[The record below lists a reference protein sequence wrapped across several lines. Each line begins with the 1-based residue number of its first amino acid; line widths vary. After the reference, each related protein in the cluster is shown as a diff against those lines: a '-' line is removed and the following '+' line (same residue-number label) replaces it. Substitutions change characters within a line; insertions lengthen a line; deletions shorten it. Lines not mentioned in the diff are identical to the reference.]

1 MFRFKLPTYDYQST
15 TEFMSYY
22 NPEPK
27 YEHGD
32 QLKVGVLLANLG
44 TPDAPTAAA
53 LRPYLR
59 QFLSDTR
66 VVEIPR
72 AIWWIILNCI
82 ILVIRPKKSAE
93 KYASIW
99 MKEGSPLMVHAQR
112 QTQLLRGFLGEKIK
126 SPFAVELGMSY
137 GNPSMKSAIDKLKA
151 QHCDR
156 ILVFPL
162 YPQYA
167 ASSTASAMDAVF
179 RVLLKTRN
187 QPGIRTIRGYHDHP
201 AYIIALTKSV
211 QEHWRINGKLDF
223 LKGEKLVMSF
233 HGVPKEHLTKGDPY
247 HCTCHKT
254 GRLLAEELGLSK
266 DEYLIAF
273 QSRFGKQEWLKPY
286 LASTLEDLGKA
297 KTARIDVICPGFSAD
312 CLETLEEIAIEGKEI
327 FTQAGGGQYHYIP
340 ALNEN
345 DAWIHAMTAIALENL
360 QGWVT
365 PAWDKDQAK
374 KDAERTT
381 LLATALGATAQK

>member
-1 MFRFKLPTYDYQST
+1 
-15 TEFMSYY
+15 MSYY
-22 NPEPK
+22 NPEPP
-27 YEHGD
+27 YTHGD
-32 QLKVGVLLANLG
+32 QLKVGILLANLG
-44 TPDAPTAAA
+44 TPDAPTGSA

-93 KYASIW
+93 KYAQVW
-99 MKEGSPLMVHAQR
+99 TPEGSPLMVHAQR
-112 QTQLLRGFLGEKIK
+112 QTQLLRGFLAQKIK
-126 SPFAVELGMSY
+126 SPFVVELGMSY
-137 GNPSMKSAIDKLKA
+137 GNPSMQSAIDKLKA

-167 ASSTASAMDAVF
+167 ASSTASAMDAVW

-187 QPGIRTIRGYHDHP
+187 MPGIRTIRSYHDHP
-201 AYIIALTKSV
+201 EYIKALAQSV
-211 QEHWRINGKLDF
+211 RDHWQINGKPT
-223 LKGEKLVMSF
+223 KLVMSF
-233 HGVPKEHLTKGDPY
+233 HGVPKVHLTKGDPY

-254 GRLLAEELGLSK
+254 GRLLAEALGLSK

-286 LASTLEDLGKA
+286 LAATLEDLGKA

-312 CLETLEEIAIEGKEI
+312 CLETLEEIAMEGKEI
-327 FTQAGGGQYHYIP
+327 FQHAGGGEYHYIP

-345 DAWIHAMTAIALENL
+345 EAWIHAMTAIALENL
-360 QGWVT
+360 QGWVS
-365 PAWDKDQAK
+365 ADWNVEQAK
-374 KDAERTT
+374 KDAEMTKLR
-381 LLATALGATAQK
+381 AQSLGAKQ

>member
-1 MFRFKLPTYDYQST
+1 MA
-15 TEFMSYY
+15 YY
-22 NPEPK
+22 NQEPK

-32 QLKVGVLLANLG
+32 QLKVGILLANLG
-44 TPDAPTAAA
+44 TPDAPTAKA

-72 AIWWIILNCI
+72 LIWWFILNGIIL
-82 ILVIRPKKSAE
+82 LVRPKKSAE
-93 KYASIW
+93 KYAQVW
-99 MKEGSPLMVHAQR
+99 THEGSPLLTHAKKQVALFR
-112 QTQLLRGFLGEKIK
+112 SLLGVKIK

-137 GNPSMKSAIDKLKA
+137 GNPSMQSAIDRLKA

-187 QPGIRTIRGYHDHP
+187 QPAIRSIRQYNDHP
-201 AYIIALTKSV
+201 AYIAALAASV
-211 QEHWRINGKLDF
+211 RDHWRVHGKPTQ
-223 LKGEKLVMSF
+223 LVMSF
-233 HGVPKEHLTKGDPY
+233 HGVPKVHLTSGDPY
-247 HCTCHKT
+247 HCQCHKT
-254 GRLLAEELGLSK
+254 GRLLAEALALSK
-266 DEYLIAF
+266 DEYLVAF

-286 LASTLEDLGKA
+286 LANTLEKLGKVQT
-297 KTARIDVICPGFSAD
+297 KRIDVICPGFSSD
-312 CLETLEEIAIEGKEI
+312 CLETLEEIALEGKHI
-327 FTQAGGGQYHYIP
+327 FQSNGGGEYHYIS

-345 DAWIHAMTAIALENL
+345 EVWIEAMTTIALENL
-360 QGWVT
+360 QGWVL
-365 PAWDKDQAK
+365 ADWNVEQSK
-374 KDAERTT
+374 KDNEMTQLR
-381 LLATALGATAQK
+381 AQAMSAVHK

>member
-1 MFRFKLPTYDYQST
+1 MA
-15 TEFMSYY
+15 YY

-32 QLKVGVLLANLG
+32 QLKVGILLANLG
-44 TPDAPTAAA
+44 TPDAPTAQA

-66 VVEIPR
+66 VVEIPK
-72 AIWWIILNCI
+72 AIWWFILNGI

-93 KYASIW
+93 KYAQVW
-99 MKEGSPLMVHAQR
+99 TKEGSPLLAHAKK
-112 QTQLLRGFLGEKIK
+112 QTTLLRGFLGQKIK

-137 GNPSMKSAIDKLKA
+137 GNPSMESAIAKLKA

-187 QPGIRTIRGYHDHP
+187 QPAIRSIRNYNDHP
-201 AYIIALTKSV
+201 AYIAALASSV
-211 QEHWRINGKLDF
+211 REHWQANGKPN
-223 LKGEKLVMSF
+223 KLVISF
-233 HGVPKEHLTKGDPY
+233 HGVPKVHLTSGDPY
-247 HCTCHKT
+247 HCQCHKT
-254 GRLLAEELGLSK
+254 GRLLAEALDLTK
-266 DEYLIAF
+266 DEYMVAF

-286 LASTLEDLGKA
+286 LANTLTALGQA
-297 KTARIDVICPGFSAD
+297 KTKRIDVICPGFSSD
-312 CLETLEEIAIEGKEI
+312 CLETLEEIAMEGKHI
-327 FTQAGGGQYHYIP
+327 FQSNGGGDYHYIP

-345 DAWIHAMTAIALENL
+345 EAWIHAMTSIALENL

-365 PAWDKDQAK
+365 ADWNSVEAK
-374 KDAERTT
+374 KEAEMTQLR
-381 LLATALGATAQK
+381 AQTMSEIKHQ

>member
-1 MFRFKLPTYDYQST
+1 
-15 TEFMSYY
+15 MSYY
-22 NPEPK
+22 NPEPT
-27 YEHGD
+27 YSHGD
-32 QLKVGVLLANLG
+32 QLKVGILLANLG
-44 TPDAPTAAA
+44 TPDAPTGAA

-72 AIWWIILNCI
+72 AIWWFILNCI
-82 ILVIRPKKSAE
+82 ILVIRPKKSAA
-93 KYASIW
+93 KYAQVW
-99 MKEGSPLMVHAQR
+99 MKEGSPLLVHAQR
-112 QTQLLRGFLGEKIK
+112 QTQLLRGFLAQKIK
-126 SPFAVELGMSY
+126 SPFAVALGMSY
-137 GNPSMKSAIDKLKA
+137 GNPSMKSAIDQLKA

-187 QPGIRTIRGYHDHP
+187 QPAIRTIRSYHDHP
-201 AYIIALTKSV
+201 AYIKALAASV
-211 QEHWRINGKLDF
+211 NDYWMTNGKPRFDQ
-223 LKGEKLVMSF
+223 GEKLVMSF
-233 HGVPKEHLTKGDPY
+233 HGVPKVHLTSGDPY

-254 GRLLAEELGLSK
+254 ARLLAEKLGLNK
-266 DEYLIAF
+266 DKYLIAF

-286 LASTLEDLGKA
+286 LASTLEELGKA
-297 KTARIDVICPGFSAD
+297 KTKRIDVICPGFSAD
-312 CLETLEEIAIEGKEI
+312 CLETLEEIAMEGKEI
-327 FTQAGGGQYHYIP
+327 FTHAGGGKYHYIP

-345 DAWIHAMTAIALENL
+345 EAWIHAMTEITLDNL

-365 PAWDKDQAK
+365 VEWDAEQAK
-374 KDAERTT
+374 KDNEVTSLRAK
-381 LLATALGATAQK
+381 ALTSITQK

>member
-1 MFRFKLPTYDYQST
+1 MA
-15 TEFMSYY
+15 YY

-32 QLKVGVLLANLG
+32 QLKVGILLANLG
-44 TPDAPTAAA
+44 TPDAPTAKA

-66 VVEIPR
+66 VVEIPK
-72 AIWWIILNCI
+72 AIWWFILNGI

-93 KYASIW
+93 KYAQVW
-99 MKEGSPLMVHAQR
+99 TKEGSPLLAHAKK
-112 QTQLLRGFLGEKIK
+112 QTTLLRGFLGQKIK

-137 GNPSMKSAIDKLKA
+137 GNPSMESAIAKLKA

-187 QPGIRTIRGYHDHP
+187 QPAIRSIRNYNDHP
-201 AYIIALTKSV
+201 TYIAALASSV
-211 QEHWRINGKLDF
+211 REHWQANGKPN
-223 LKGEKLVMSF
+223 KLVISF
-233 HGVPKEHLTKGDPY
+233 HGVPKVHLTSGDPY
-247 HCTCHKT
+247 HCQCHKT
-254 GRLLAEELGLSK
+254 GRLLAEALDLTK
-266 DEYLIAF
+266 DEYMVAF

-286 LASTLEDLGKA
+286 LANTLTALGQA
-297 KTARIDVICPGFSAD
+297 KTKRIDVICPGFSSD
-312 CLETLEEIAIEGKEI
+312 CLETLEEIAIEGKHI
-327 FTQAGGGQYHYIP
+327 FQSNGGGEYHYIP

-345 DAWIHAMTAIALENL
+345 EAWIHAMTSIALENL

-365 PAWDKDQAK
+365 ADWNSVEAK
-374 KDAERTT
+374 KESEMTQLR
-381 LLATALGATAQK
+381 AQTMSQITHH